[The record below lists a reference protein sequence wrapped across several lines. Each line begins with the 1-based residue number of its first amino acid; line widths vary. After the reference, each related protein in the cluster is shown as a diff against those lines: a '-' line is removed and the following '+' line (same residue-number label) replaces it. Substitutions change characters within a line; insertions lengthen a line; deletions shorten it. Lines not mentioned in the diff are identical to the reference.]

1 MREKE
6 QKRVFDEWMDN
17 HKGVF
22 FKITRAY
29 AFNPYDRDDLF
40 QEISI
45 QVLNSIPKFR
55 GDSSISTWIYRV
67 ALYSAMAWSRKE
79 KKHLKRNTNLSEQE
93 YLLTENAEASDDK
106 LDWLYDQIGSLN
118 EIDRSIMLLMLEG
131 YSYKEIADVLGISEN
146 NVGVKISRIKRKL
159 IHKSQNITNNGI

>member
-67 ALYSAMAWSRKE
+67 ALYSAMAWSRK
-79 KKHLKRNTNLSEQE
+79 
-93 YLLTENAEASDDK
+93 
-106 LDWLYDQIGSLN
+106 
-118 EIDRSIMLLMLEG
+118 
-131 YSYKEIADVLGISEN
+131 
-146 NVGVKISRIKRKL
+146 
-159 IHKSQNITNNGI
+159 